1 MILAGSCTVLQAARH
16 MIGPLPELACKSLTG
31 ILVFTSINICLLALS
46 VTAGRFTFAYI
57 YKTIPVMDDDFWV
70 KLINRVIMTWSAL
83 VTIAKQYTEDK
94 VMITEVN
101 DGLK

>member
-1 MILAGSCTVLQAARH
+1 
-16 MIGPLPELACKSLTG
+16 
-31 ILVFTSINICLLALS
+31 
-46 VTAGRFTFAYI
+46 
-57 YKTIPVMDDDFWV
+57 MDDDFWV

-101 DGLK
+101 DVYK